1 VKRVEGKAMGEQHE
15 KEKDAQAQAVKGKA
29 GNLISSF
36 KKLDTKKKIQYVAI
50 LLLVVIILTIYFSSF
65 KGNATKDT
73 PAEPTKE
80 TMQAEDLESKLEGIL
95 SSIEGAGRV
104 VVCITYESTPEI
116 VPAISENKQI
126 SSTTN
131 AGEDGT
137 STINTESTQSDVV
150 TLNGNSG
157 GSALVLRENSPKV
170 MGVIVVAEGAD
181 DIGVRL
187 NLLEAVETVLNVS
200 PDRVDVYKMNNE

>member
-1 VKRVEGKAMGEQHE
+1 MGEQRE
-15 KEKDAQAQAVKGKA
+15 EGRGAQAKDIKGKA
-29 GNLISSF
+29 GKLISSF

-65 KGNATKDT
+65 SSGKVNET
-73 PAEPTKE
+73 PAQPVKE
-80 TMQAEDLESKLEGIL
+80 ALETESLEAKLEDIL

-104 VVCITYESTPEI
+104 DVCITYESTPEI
-116 VPAISENKQI
+116 VPAISENKQS

-131 AGEDGT
+131 AGESGT
-137 STINTESTQSDVV
+137 STVNTENTQNNIV
-150 TLNGNSG
+150 TISGSG
-157 GSALVLRENSPKV
+157 GTSALVLRENSPKV

-187 NLLEAVETVLNVS
+187 NLLKAVETVLNVN

>member
-1 VKRVEGKAMGEQHE
+1 MGEQQE
-15 KEKDAQAQAVKGKA
+15 KSKETKADITGKA
-29 GNLISSF
+29 GKLISSF

-65 KGNATKDT
+65 NSGKVKET
-73 PAEPTKE
+73 PAQPVKE
-80 TMQAEDLESKLEGIL
+80 AVQGEDLEAKLEDIL

-104 VVCITYESTPEI
+104 DVFITYESTPEI
-116 VPAISENKQI
+116 VPAISENKQT

-131 AGEDGT
+131 AGESGT
-137 STINTESTQSDVV
+137 STVNTENTQSNVV
-150 TLNGNSG
+150 TISGSG
-157 GSALVLRENSPKV
+157 GTSALVLRENSPKV

-181 DIGVRL
+181 DIGVKL
-187 NLLEAVETVLNVS
+187 NLLRAVETVLNVS